1 MVKEIVIKSEDG
13 KRGFI
18 IMPDIVDESSI
29 ARKTE
34 IIIEISFKQF
44 FAGLKQYVL
53 SPEQLYLS
61 VGVSDN
67 LQISD
72 LYYHEMEPGIY
83 EIEGE
88 IKKRKLKKG
97 EEDNSVTVPFIYVY
111 ESQQNRITV
120 ELIQWYNITQ
130 KEVRMDVFSD
140 FTNFLGYAIYSKWS
154 ETKRQLHQF
163 FDYPDNDCDEEVF
176 SYVVKTTTEN
186 FHLDCLGE
194 SSLFVKSYQYF
205 IGEKKLPIN
214 TSIEYI
220 LLPPDYINKN
230 TELLFIAHD
239 SIPYGKTEGYEE
251 VLIRGERN
259 VVAKL
264 LISPRAYSRCVV
276 KLMKNTELPFHDE
289 FIQSLHKWIQATYV
303 NAENPQPRIRQG
315 GKRPD
320 TIVKEECIK
329 QLLKDHPNE
338 KQLKIAYMAS
348 EILGRSVSDKA
359 VSRVAVAIRKEKE
372 NSR

>member
-1 MVKEIVIKSEDG
+1 MVKEIAYKSEDG
-13 KRGFI
+13 KSGFTV
-18 IMPDIVDESSI
+18 MPDIVDESSI

-67 LQISD
+67 QQISD

-120 ELIQWYNITQ
+120 ELIQWYNVSQ
-130 KEVRMDVFSD
+130 KKVRMDVFSH
-140 FTNFLGYAIYSKWS
+140 FTNFLGYAIATKWV
-154 ETKRQLHQF
+154 ETKRQLLQF
-163 FDYPDNDCDEEVF
+163 FDYPDNDCDEEEF
-176 SYVVKTTTEN
+176 SYVLKTTTEN
-186 FHLDCLGE
+186 FQLDCLRE
-194 SSLFVKSYQYF
+194 SSRFVKLYQYS
-205 IGEKKLPIN
+205 IGEKKLPVN

-230 TELLFIAHD
+230 TEILFIAHD
-239 SIPYGKTEGYEE
+239 SIPNNKTEGYEE
-251 VLIRGERN
+251 VLIRGKRN
-259 VVAKL
+259 VIAKL
-264 LISPRAYSRCVV
+264 LISPRTKSRCVV
-276 KLMKNTELPFHDE
+276 KLMKNTQLPFHDK
-289 FIQSLHKWIQATYV
+289 FIQSLHDWIQATYL
-303 NAENPQPRIRQG
+303 NSENPQPRIRQG

-372 NSR
+372 NYR